1 MTKHLFFILSLGLV
15 LLSCTDDKP
24 YMTIENRDYT
34 FEAMGG
40 AQSVV
45 FETNVDWK
53 AVPSMGWC
61 TVSPTSGSERA
72 KGLIITVAAN
82 DTYSERVC
90 KVAFTSCCYVEVVK
104 VTQQGKK

>member
-1 MTKHLFFILSLGLV
+1 MKSYLFLLLSFCML
-15 LLSCTDDKP
+15 LLSCADDDP

-34 FEAMGG
+34 FEAAGG

-61 TVSPTSGSERA
+61 TVSPTRGNDRA
-72 KGLIITVAAN
+72 KGLTITVAAN
-82 DTYSERVC
+82 DTHSQRVC
-90 KVAFTSCCYVEVVK
+90 KVTFTSCCYVEVIK